1 MTLRKNLKQINLHFF
16 STLLFALLN
25 NIWYRGVLMELQ
37 MEKIRAKIS
46 MKDLMGKK
54 LKKQTLFPYE
64 K

>member
-37 MEKIRAKIS
+37 MEKIRTKIS
-46 MKDLMGKK
+46 MEDLMGKK

-64 K
+64 E